1 MALQRVEF
9 VISGDKYYLLQCP
22 FLHTMIV
29 RQLKIMKK
37 CERLDTYDPQP
48 KFLKPP
54 DGQDSNFCNTYV
66 KELNGKSESY
76 IYLMTQP
83 QKMESKRKENVK
95 KM

>member
-1 MALQRVEF
+1 
-9 VISGDKYYLLQCP
+9 
-22 FLHTMIV
+22 MIV

-76 IYLMTQP
+76 I
-83 QKMESKRKENVK
+83 
-95 KM
+95 